1 MSIGNLNDSGNKST
15 NMPWQW
21 KVLQGLQTILDN
33 NTNCCDSITGLL
45 NDLNNKLTAQART
58 PNIISAT
65 GAGATPANAYSLSIA
80 NVGSGDGVINGV
92 TLPSGATVNFDA
104 GALNNTLSQLSYNAT
119 GTTFIITYIS

>member
-1 MSIGNLNDSGNKST
+1 MSIGNLNDNGNKST

-21 KVLQGLQTILDN
+21 KVLQGLQNILDK
-33 NTNCCDSITGLL
+33 NCCDDILALL
-45 NDLNNKLTAQART
+45 NNIDSYLTSAERT

-65 GAGATPANAYSLSIA
+65 GAGATPANIFSLSIS

-92 TLPSGATVNFDA
+92 TLPSGATINFD
-104 GALNNTLSQLSYNAT
+104 GGMLNNTLSQLSYNAT